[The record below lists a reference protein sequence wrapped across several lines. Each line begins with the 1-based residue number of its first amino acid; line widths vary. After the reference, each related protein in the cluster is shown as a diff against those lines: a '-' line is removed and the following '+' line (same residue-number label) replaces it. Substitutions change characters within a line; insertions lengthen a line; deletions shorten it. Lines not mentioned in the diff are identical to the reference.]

1 MNKIKYI
8 IAEDRQEH
16 IEALQKAIQK
26 TPYNA
31 DLYMCDILECV
42 AVCIDGLETWA
53 ALQQHPEVQILFLD
67 YLMPEM
73 TGKSILELLKQCSNP
88 PIVVLVTAYADTAM
102 DLMTFYKNI
111 AAPIL
116 KPVTPQRFKAAMGKV
131 FELIPPQKPTIRV
144 YYTLD
149 GKRAER
155 LLPVN
160 EIVCIESLKRKIIFS
175 YVNQTFKN
183 YEKLESNSDYH
194 TLTQLIDELSLS
206 DFYRINHSYII
217 NRQYIKGVSATDVEM
232 KNGTLIGIPNQ
243 GIYHREAFLKW
254 YQQK

>member
-8 IAEDRQEH
+8 IAEDEDRH
-16 IEALQKAIQK
+16 IENLQQVIKK
-26 TPYNA
+26 TFYKGDIRMD
-31 DLYMCDILECV
+31 DLLECV
-42 AVCIDGLETWA
+42 AVCTEGVAAKNALE
-53 ALQQHPEVQILFLD
+53 QHQDVQILFLD
-67 YLMPEM
+67 YLIPEI
-73 TGKSILELLKQCSNP
+73 TGKGLLEILKAAPKP
-88 PIVVLVTAYADTAM
+88 PVVVLISQYAKETVE
-102 DLMTFYKNI
+102 LTTFYEQV
-111 AAPIL
+111 AVPIL
-116 KPVTPQRFKAAMGKV
+116 KPVTVANFTAAMNKV
-131 FELIPPQKPTIRV
+131 LPIIMPEPTIQV

-175 YVNQTFKN
+175 FVNQSFKN

-217 NRQYIKGVSATDVEM
+217 NRQHIKGVSATDVEM